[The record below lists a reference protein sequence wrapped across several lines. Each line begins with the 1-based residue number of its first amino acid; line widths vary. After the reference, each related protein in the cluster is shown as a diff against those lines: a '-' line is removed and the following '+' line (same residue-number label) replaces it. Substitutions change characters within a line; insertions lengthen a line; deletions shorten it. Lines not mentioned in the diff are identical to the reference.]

1 MLELL
6 SQELFSLFLQLG
18 LKRSDIINEV
28 LSDCFNLILVN
39 LELDQ
44 DVSVLTLA
52 PRELLLVQV
61 DDHVQALDFSII
73 RFLNLFDARVRLDL
87 LFFPDG
93 FLVCL
98 VPLNLVEVGLLDSQ
112 SLPLQT
118 ELNRLDLCQ
127 VLLMHVRVFGLELRD
142 EDLVASVDVFDLE
155 RLARLHHLKLF
166 NTHVQI
172 LQLAFLFSESFSL
185 SLKISTN
192 GNEFLAKLCANTLS
206 LNDYLVLVLRLQSC
220 LIFF

>member
-6 SQELFSLFLQLG
+6 SQELLSLFLQLG
-18 LKRSDIINEV
+18 LKRSDIINKV

-39 LELDQ
+39 LKLNQ

-52 PRELLLVQV
+52 PRELFLVQV

-112 SLPLQT
+112 SLLLQT

-155 RLARLHHLKLF
+155 RLARLHHLKL
-166 NTHVQI
+166 
-172 LQLAFLFSESFSL
+172 
-185 SLKISTN
+185 
-192 GNEFLAKLCANTLS
+192 
-206 LNDYLVLVLRLQSC
+206 LNASVKWL
-220 LIFF
+220 